1 VTAYAFGDGFSNMV
15 YPTNALLLIV
25 LSLTVI
31 PYNKWLKWVLRLWAI
46 VFPLTVIFL
55 ALAVAFNYGPF

>member
-1 VTAYAFGDGFSNMV
+1 
-15 YPTNALLLIV
+15 V